1 MVSPCGRLF
10 FMPLAQLSDVPA
22 TSKKMR
28 SQAAAVVEFNLS
40 DDQRK
45 RVVVQERD

>member
-10 FMPLAQLSDVPA
+10 FYTLGAAIRRARYVER
-22 TSKKMR
+22 MR